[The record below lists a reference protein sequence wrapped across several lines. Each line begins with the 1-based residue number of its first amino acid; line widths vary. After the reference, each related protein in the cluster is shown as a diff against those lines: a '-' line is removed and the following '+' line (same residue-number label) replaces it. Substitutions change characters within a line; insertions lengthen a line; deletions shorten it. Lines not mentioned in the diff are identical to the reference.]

1 MFEGD
6 KDCNLCGKELALNEK
21 NFGLSLKGL
30 TYVFCNSCLVN
41 RKDQVKK
48 MLHDE
53 KA

>member
-6 KDCNLCGKELALNEK
+6 KDCSLCGKELAAKEK
-21 NFGLSLKGL
+21 NFGLSLKGT
-30 TYVFCNSCLVN
+30 TYVFCESCIKS